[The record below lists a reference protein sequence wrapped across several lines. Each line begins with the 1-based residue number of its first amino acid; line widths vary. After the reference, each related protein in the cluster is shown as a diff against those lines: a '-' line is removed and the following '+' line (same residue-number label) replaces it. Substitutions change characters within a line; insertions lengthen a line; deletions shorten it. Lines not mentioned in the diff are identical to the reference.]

1 MLRWL
6 PFFAVAGLVLAACQN
21 DRKPA
26 VQLSRVSPEDSSLTL
41 TGISYNH
48 RTGVVTGRI
57 ENRTASAFDSVSV
70 ELTLRTFEGDSLAA
84 VALDTVS
91 LDAGQTW
98 RFQRTPPVAARE
110 SVAVVRVVRYA
121 GTRRD
126 NGERTDARLNRD
138 VPAPR
143 LTVGL

>member
-1 MLRWL
+1 MLRLL
-6 PFFAVAGLVLAACQN
+6 PVFILAGLLLAACK
-21 DRKPA
+21 REPA
-26 VQLSRVSPEDSSLTL
+26 LVLPQAPKDSTLAL
-41 TGISYNH
+41 TGITYNH
-48 RTGVVTGRI
+48 QSGVVAGRV
-57 ENRTASAFDSVSV
+57 ENRTASAFDSLVV
-70 ELTLRTFEGDSLAA
+70 ELTLRTFGGDSLVA

-98 RFQRTPPVAARE
+98 AFQRTPPVAQPE

-126 NGERTDARLNRD
+126 NGERTDAVLNRD

>member
-1 MLRWL
+1 MLRLL
-6 PFFAVAGLVLAACQN
+6 PVLAVAGLVLAACKD

-26 VQLSRVSPEDSSLTL
+26 VDLSRMAPGDSSLTL
-41 TGISYNH
+41 TGITYNH
-48 RTGVVTGRI
+48 QTGVVAGRI
-57 ENRTASAFDSVSV
+57 ENRTSSAYDSLSV

-98 RFQRTPPVAARE
+98 RFERTPPVAARE

-126 NGERTDARLNRD
+126 NGERTDAQLNRD